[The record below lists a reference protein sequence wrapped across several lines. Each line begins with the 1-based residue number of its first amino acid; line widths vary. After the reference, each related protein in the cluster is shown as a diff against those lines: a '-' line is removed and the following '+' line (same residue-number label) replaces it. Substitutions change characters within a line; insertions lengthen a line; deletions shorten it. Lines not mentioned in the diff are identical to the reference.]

1 MVENHQSAHVGP
13 VRYTVSFPEPHT
25 HYAEIE
31 AVFPASLQPAI
42 ELFLPVWTPGSYLI
56 REYARHVENVQANG
70 TPLEKT
76 RKNRWLVEPAGGSEI
91 QVDYRIYCHDMSVR
105 TNWVDDDFALLIG
118 AATFLSPVNTSGL
131 SYEVRLEL
139 PVGWTASAS
148 GLAASGAHLYTAPD
162 YDTLIDS
169 PIYAGS
175 PAIYPFEVDGIPHYL
190 INHGE
195 ANIWDG
201 RGSAGD
207 VQKIVRRQREMWG
220 ALPYNKYVFLNLIT
234 EGGGGLEHKN
244 SVCMM
249 TSRWAMRNR
258 RSYLGWLSLV
268 SHEFFHVWN
277 VKRLR
282 PAELGPFDY
291 ETENHTTS
299 LWIAEGFTEY
309 YGHLLVHRAGLS
321 TREEYLEGCGG
332 SGAHDGLSGAI
343 RALQTTP
350 GRLAMPVAQ
359 SSFDAWIKLYRPD
372 ENTQNT
378 SISYY
383 VKGAVI
389 AWLLDA
395 RIRRATQDTKSLDD
409 LMRLAFSRYSG
420 DRGYTQADFQAAA
433 EDVAGIP
440 LGDFFQGTVESTGEL
455 DYADGLDWFG
465 LRFRPEPVPEKAWLG
480 AHTKNDAGRLIVT
493 RIPRG
498 TPAYHYGLSVED
510 EIIAIDGFRVRA
522 DQLSDRLER
531 YRPEEEIS
539 ILVARREK
547 LIDIPVR
554 LGADPGN
561 AWRLEANPRATPEQR
576 LHLEKWLQ

>member
-1 MVENHQSAHVGP
+1 MVENHQSARLGP
-13 VRYTVSFPEPHT
+13 VRYTVRFPEPQT

-31 AVFPASLQPAI
+31 AVFPTDLQPPF

-70 TPLEKT
+70 APLTKT
-76 RKNRWLVEPAGGSEI
+76 RKNRWRVEAAGSSEI
-91 QVDYRIYCHDMSVR
+91 QVTYRIYCHEMSVR
-105 TNWVDDDFALLIG
+105 TNWVDGDFALLVG
-118 AATFLSPVNTSGL
+118 AATFLTPVNTPSM

-139 PVGWTASAS
+139 PPGWMASATGLSAS
-148 GLAASGAHLYTAPD
+148 GRHLYISPD

-195 ANIWDG
+195 AGLWDG
-201 RGSAGD
+201 PRAAAD
-207 VQKIVRRQREMWG
+207 VHKIVRIQREMWG
-220 ALPYNKYVFLNLIT
+220 SLPYTKYVFLNLIT

-249 TSRWAMRNR
+249 TSRWAMRSQ
-258 RSYLGWLSLV
+258 RSYLAWLSLV

-291 ETENHTTS
+291 ETENPTTS
-299 LWIAEGFTEY
+299 LWVAEGFTEY
-309 YGHLLVHRAGLS
+309 YGHLLVRRAGLY

-343 RALQTTP
+343 RALQITP

-383 VKGAVI
+383 VKGAAI
-389 AWLLDA
+389 AWLLDG
-395 RIRRATQDTKSLDD
+395 RIRRATQDAKSLDD
-409 LMRLAFSRYSG
+409 LMRLACSRYSG
-420 DRGYTQADFQAAA
+420 DRGYTRSEFQASA
-433 EDVAGIP
+433 EEVAGIP
-440 LGDFFQGTVESTGEL
+440 LGDFFRGTVESTGEL
-455 DYADGLDWFG
+455 DYADALDWFG
-465 LRFRPEPVPEKAWLG
+465 LRFRPELVSEKAWLG
-480 AHTKNDAGRLIVT
+480 ADTKNDAGRLMVT

-498 TPAYHYGLSVED
+498 TPAYASGLSVDD
-510 EIIAIDGFRVRA
+510 EIIAVDGFRVRP
-522 DQLSDRLER
+522 DQFSDRLEH
-531 YRPEEEIS
+531 YRPEDEVS

-547 LIDIPVR
+547 MIETRVR
-554 LGADPGN
+554 LGVDPGN
-561 AWRLEANPRATPEQR
+561 PWCLEANPRATPEQR
-576 LHLEKWLQ
+576 RHLENWLQ